1 MPLLSNDNFYASQW
15 LKNNI
20 SKAKNATFLKM
31 LYNKCRNRAKDLYL
45 FLFRQHMLIMTPKS
59 TKDYLYLKHLTL
71 HIKLIIVTTCT
82 VRSMKCEK
90 QRQILCNMTDTF
102 FNKLNEPNLHI
113 IIEYLLSQH
122 C

>member
-1 MPLLSNDNFYASQW
+1 M
-15 LKNNI
+15 
-20 SKAKNATFLKM
+20 
-31 LYNKCRNRAKDLYL
+31 AKDLSL
-45 FLFRQHMLIMTPKS
+45 LLFRQHMLIMTPES

-71 HIKLIIVTTCT
+71 HIKLTIATTST
-82 VRSMKCEK
+82 VCSMKCEK

-102 FNKLNEPNLHI
+102 FNKLNEPNRQI